1 MARRSLACFG
11 NASDILAWSNIPFH
25 FFQAAKAADFL
36 TDALNLEDPW
46 YRWHRAVWRCGQA
59 LSLND
64 LRGYQSSRECAKRMW
79 NAVPKD
85 LRSGEIISHFQTF
98 PCAEDALK
106 VGCLFSF
113 FCDATLT
120 QLWEDG
126 AIRFGLRRK
135 TEILRREKEGYLL
148 AHKLIAMSRC
158 CADSYVR
165 DYGADPSKVHVIRPG
180 ANLDEPRVRTFLKN
194 RGRAW
199 REERLEFSRLNP
211 ARLGFIGV
219 DYRRK
224 GLSRLIDAA
233 RILDSRGCPVKV
245 VVIGECADEHKKHPL
260 VEYVGRINKRDDL
273 DRFLMIVDSFAIGC
287 LPSYAEPLGIST
299 LECLRMGVPVL
310 GTNVGG
316 IPDCVA
322 PPYGLLVDGV
332 ADGEEIAAVLQ
343 EHLFDPD
350 KYRVLVRGAV
360 CEMEKTTWANTVA
373 EFIRVW
379 QSGEKKR

>member
-1 MARRSLACFG
+1 MTRSLACLG
-11 NASDILAWSNIPFH
+11 NASDMLAWSNIPFH
-25 FFQAAKAADFL
+25 FFQAAKTAGFV
-36 TDALNLEDPW
+36 TDALDLADPR
-46 YRWHRAVWRCGQA
+46 YRLYRAVWRCLQA
-59 LSLND
+59 LSLTD
-64 LRGYQSSRECAKRMW
+64 LRGYQSSRECAGRMW
-79 NAVPKD
+79 AAVPAH

-106 VGCLFSF
+106 DGSGFSF
-113 FCDATLT
+113 YCDATLT
-120 QLWEDG
+120 QLWESG
-126 AIRFGLRRK
+126 AIRFGQRRR
-135 TEILRREKEGYLL
+135 TEILGREKEGYRQ
-148 AHKLIAMSRC
+148 ANKLIAMSRC

-180 ANLDEPRVRTFLKN
+180 ANLDESRVQAFLQN

-199 REERLEFSRLNP
+199 REDQQEFSRLNP

-245 VVIGECADEHKKHPL
+245 VVIGECADEHKQLPL
-260 VEYVGRINKRDDL
+260 VECAGRINKRDEL
-273 DRFLMIVDSFAIGC
+273 DRFLTVVDSFAIGC

-316 IPDCVA
+316 IPDCIA
-322 PPYGLLVDGV
+322 PSYGLLVDGA
-332 ADGEEIAAVLQ
+332 ADGEVIAGVLQ

-350 KYRVLVRGAV
+350 KYGTLVRGAV
-360 CEMEKTTWANTVA
+360 REMEKTTWANTVA

-379 QSGEKKR
+379 QGGEKNR